1 MAVDPRAFRDAMA
14 RFASGVTV
22 VTTVDGE
29 RRFGLTAS
37 SFISVSLEPP
47 LVLVCLAKKLYT
59 HEVIE
64 RSGVFAV
71 NILGAHQLELGM
83 QFAGMKSEMA
93 DRFEGIATTVATT
106 GAPLL
111 DGSLASI
118 DCRLW
123 NRYEGGDHS
132 LFVGEVQDIVLSN
145 QDAPLLYHNRLWRRS
160 EAITTP
166 SVPLDV
172 TISEVGPAEGLPGNQ
187 GLPQALRL
195 ASIEGLLAAGL
206 ENIRVGAFVGP
217 EVGWASAFDVSPG
230 LSAANLSALIEDER
244 GVVRAQAQNLKQVD
258 IRMGADPAAIP
269 RGLIRAAR
277 DKGLR
282 VLVEIGAAFGTPES
296 AAKPLASVVRAA
308 REAGADEV
316 RLIDSA
322 GCANPQQVR
331 RVAQELG
338 PLFADFPLSFQFSDA
353 RAMGLAN
360 LLSALKSGATR
371 FATSFGG
378 YSGARSGDP
387 GRSPLATEDAVTM
400 LREMEIETHIDA
412 AAVAGCSQRIE
423 TLLGHSLPGKLH
435 RRTSGL

>member
-1 MAVDPRAFRDAMA
+1 MVADPRAFRDAMA

-22 VTTVDGE
+22 VTTVDGAK
-29 RRFGLTAS
+29 RFGLTAS
-37 SFISVSLEPP
+37 SFISVSMEPP
-47 LVLVCLAKKLYT
+47 LVLVCLARKLYT

-71 NILGAHQLELGM
+71 NILGAHQLDLGM
-83 QFAGMKSEMA
+83 QFAGMKCELE
-93 DRFEGIATTVATT
+93 DRFEGVATTVATT

-111 DGSLASI
+111 EGSLASI

-123 NRYEGGDHS
+123 NRYDGGDHS

-166 SVPLDV
+166 SVPLEV
-172 TISEVGPAEGLPGNQ
+172 TISELGPADGLPA
-187 GLPQALRL
+187 ALRL
-195 ASIEGLLAAGL
+195 ASVEGLLDARL
-206 ENIRVGAFVGP
+206 TNIRVGVFVGP
-217 EVGWASAFDVSPG
+217 EAGWASAFDVSPYPG
-230 LSAANLSALIEDER
+230 GANLSALIEDEK
-244 GVVRAQAQNLKQVD
+244 GVVRARAQGLRQVD
-258 IRMGADPAAIP
+258 IRVGADPGAIP
-269 RGLIRAAR
+269 AALIRSARDKGSRVLVEINAAFGTSESPARPLAAVIRAAR
-277 DKGLR
+277 D
-282 VLVEIGAAFGTPES
+282 
-296 AAKPLASVVRAA
+296 
-308 REAGADEV
+308 AGADEV
-316 RLIDSA
+316 RLIDSL

-331 RVAQELG
+331 RVTQELG
-338 PLFADFPLSFQFSDA
+338 PLFAGFPLSFQFSDA

-360 LLSALKSGATR
+360 LLSSLKSGATR

-378 YSGARSGDP
+378 YSGVRSGDP

-400 LREMEIETHIDA
+400 LREMEIETHIDV

-423 TLLGHSLPGKLH
+423 SLLGHSLPGKLH